1 MNPEE
6 LAHLAAM
13 GLPAP
18 TNVTPSMRQ
27 GIRDRADSLWGPTL
41 NVSPEAYA
49 RRRDQ
54 SRRLQLARDQGHGPK
69 RRKLLSDYEYRM
81 SLAVNDVDNIGLRA
95 SARKHSIKISTLKDR
110 CAGAYDITTA
120 HRRELSLTPE
130 QEDDLVNYIIE
141 REKAFQPL
149 SRSEIRGFAQQ
160 LSEVNGQLSYIGK
173 NWKPTKV
180 FESARKRAVT
190 RKSLSNYYE
199 GLQWVINNKN
209 ITRANTYNVDE
220 NGMQLGETR
229 AGIVAGTVMTAR
241 SEVIKT
247 DNSTWASVIECIS
260 AGSRRLTPVVWFPNV
275 FPNWKY
281 EASLSGWSNT
291 DIFNRWF
298 MDIFIRETTPSDPSQ
313 WRLLVLD
320 QHKSYITPELMKKAW
335 MHRIWLSWLPS
346 HLSHITQPLDVAV
359 FGPLKT
365 YYHQLTRAWAT
376 YEVTSPHQQQLF
388 IEAYKR
394 ASEKAIS
401 RRNIMSGFSASGVFP
416 VDVRKAIE
424 ALKPKERKRKTFEA
438 PTTPKRPQVT
448 DDMTWSTPQGSADI
462 QKQQK
467 AAQSEGIISIRDFN
481 CIMTK
486 MMKSIDNKNSQIQ
499 RLEEEKAILKALA
512 AAKEPTGRV
521 PVEFDPN
528 AAFPSIDQII
538 TARDQAEK
546 NVIYK
551 LKENAKEKRKK
562 QSEKKT
568 EDTIYIS

>member
-1 MNPEE
+1 
-6 LAHLAAM
+6 
-13 GLPAP
+13 
-18 TNVTPSMRQ
+18 
-27 GIRDRADSLWGPTL
+27 
-41 NVSPEAYA
+41 
-49 RRRDQ
+49 
-54 SRRLQLARDQGHGPK
+54 
-69 RRKLLSDYEYRM
+69 M

-95 SARKHSIKISTLKDR
+95 SARKHAIKISTLKDR
-110 CAGAYDITTA
+110 CAGSHDINTS
-120 HRRELSLTPE
+120 HQKELSLTPE
-130 QEDDLVNYIIE
+130 QEEDLETYIID

-149 SRSEIRGFAQQ
+149 SKAEIRGFAQQ
-160 LSEVNGQLSYIGK
+160 LSDVNGQIPYIGK
-173 NWKPTKV
+173 NWVDRFFTRHPSIQKKVTKV
-180 FESARKRAVT
+180 FEAARKRYVT
-190 RKSLSNYYE
+190 RKTFTEYYD
-199 GLQWVINNKN
+199 GLHWVINEKN
-209 ITRANTYNVDE
+209 ITRQHIYNVDE

-229 AGIVAGTVMTAR
+229 AGIVAGTVMTIR
-241 SEVIKT
+241 SEVIKS
-247 DNSTWASVIECIS
+247 DNSTWASVVECIS
-260 AGSRRLTPVVWFPNV
+260 ADGRRLTPCVIFTGKNLQGQWFPNV

-320 QHKSYITPELMKKAW
+320 QHKSHITPELMKKAW

-346 HLSHITQPLDVAV
+346 HSSHITQPLDVAV

-376 YEVTSPHQQQLF
+376 YEATSPHQQQLF

-467 AAQSEGIISIRDFN
+467 AAQSEGIVSIRDFN

-499 RLEEEKAILKALA
+499 RLEEEKAVLKASA

-521 PVEFDPN
+521 PVQFDPN
-528 AAFPSIDQII
+528 VAFPSIDEII

-546 NVIYK
+546 NVIHR
-551 LKENAKEKRKK
+551 LNEKATEKAKK
-562 QSEKKT
+562 QAAKKT
-568 EDTIYIS
+568 VDSITVI